1 MTSEALS
8 TWNIVIEAASMAA
21 DLHGVQARKD
31 GTPYFQHP
39 ARVATLLARAGADD
53 ELIAAGFLHDVIE
66 DTPADYDD
74 ILEKFGAAVADWVA
88 AMSKDH
94 RMREDLRE
102 PAYKQQLLEGPWQG
116 RAIKLADQIDNF
128 SSSMIGKKKIG
139 RRRMEAAKWAIDIT
153 DQDRDPVAM
162 SLRGTLQ
169 SILDK
174 AVAIYQSK
182 N

>member
-1 MTSEALS
+1 MTASHLT
-8 TWNIVIEAASMAA
+8 TWDIVIEAASMAA

-53 ELIAAGFLHDVIE
+53 ELVAAGFLHDVIE

-74 ILEKFGAAVADWVA
+74 ILEKFGSSVADWVA

-102 PAYKQQLLEGPWQG
+102 PAYKQQLIDGPWQG

-128 SSSMIGKKKIG
+128 SASMIGKKKIG
-139 RRRMEAAKWAIDIT
+139 NRRMEAARWALAIT
-153 DQDRDPVAM
+153 DEDRDAVTM
-162 SLRGTLQ
+162 SLRGTLET
-169 SILDK
+169 ILDTAQK
-174 AVAIYQSK
+174 IHQAKS
-182 N
+182 